1 MLHTENSCEGA
12 GEGRKGYLNLEEV
25 SFIRLTA
32 MVWPNKKKQT
42 LEYERVILNRM

>member
-1 MLHTENSCEGA
+1 MLHIENSC
-12 GEGRKGYLNLEEV
+12 EGRKGYLNLEEI

-32 MVWPNKKKQT
+32 MVWPNKKKKT